1 MLQVVNN
8 GAQDKICWTRFNLRV
23 QQCLIYLVA
32 YIKKTSW
39 HINSVDLKQID
50 C

>member
-1 MLQVVNN
+1 MLQVINN
-8 GAQDKICWTRFNLRV
+8 SALEKNCWTCFNLWV
-23 QQCLIYLVA
+23 QQSLIYLVA
-32 YIKKTSW
+32 YIKETSW